1 MTPDS
6 WTHLKQFTAARIA
19 LGRAGASISTR
30 DRLDFQLAH
39 ARARDAVLS
48 PFNPE
53 VLAAQFDGLQV
64 ASMVMTSC
72 VPDRATYLRRPDLGR
87 RLSDRSRADLELVR
101 ARGPW
106 DLSIVVSDGLSA
118 FAAMEQSLAVLSWLL
133 PRLLTANW
141 RVAPLVVMANARVA
155 VQDEVGG
162 MLGAT
167 QSLMLLGERP
177 GLGSPDSLGAYLIYQ
192 PGPGKT
198 DAHRNC
204 VSNIRPAGLS
214 PELAA
219 AKLFYLLNESRRLRL
234 SGVELKDESSL
245 TDLRIKGS
253 KSQVLWQPEG

>member
-101 ARGPW
+101 VRGPW

-155 VQDEVGG
+155 VLRADTGEMVAPVSPTR
-162 MLGAT
+162 AT
-167 QSLMLLGERP
+167 AVTRRP
-177 GLGSPDSLGAYLIYQ
+177 CDCAHQAALKPMAATTRPSP
-192 PGPGKT
+192 
-198 DAHRNC
+198 
-204 VSNIRPAGLS
+204 
-214 PELAA
+214 
-219 AKLFYLLNESRRLRL
+219 
-234 SGVELKDESSL
+234 
-245 TDLRIKGS
+245 
-253 KSQVLWQPEG
+253 